1 MKIYK
6 TSTWNFSNLCNRI
19 MQKIASVTN
28 LMLDQNDVE
37 GAPVV
42 HHFCEMQTLSS
53 AEATEQST

>member
-1 MKIYK
+1 
-6 TSTWNFSNLCNRI
+6 